1 MVVIKGKSKDLLE
14 KAKESCLLAVNI
26 YNKPKTSF
34 KTEPFIF
41 LMNITWTLL
50 FHAIPHYN
58 HVNYYYRKKEILG
71 NPNV

>member
-41 LMNITWTLL
+41 LMNIT
-50 FHAIPHYN
+50 
-58 HVNYYYRKKEILG
+58 
-71 NPNV
+71 